1 MKVDSY
7 LKMMEVLESPENNV
21 LVNEMYDLGCNTK
34 VIDRCFGKWF
44 SSLQNIL
51 FRFGIDLSLSIVVAR
66 TAGRKIAD
74 SQMDVAVMFE
84 AHTTNHENNCV
95 YRSGS
100 VDELKEE
107 LMTGQHTE
115 EYGETPIIPC
125 FSSLKEL
132 KMKLELLG
140 KSGVK

>member
-1 MKVDSY
+1 
-7 LKMMEVLESPENNV
+7 MEVLESPENNV
-21 LVNEMYDLGCNTK
+21 LVNEIYDLSCETK
-34 VIDRCFGKWF
+34 VIDQCFGEWF

-51 FRFGIDLSLSIVVAR
+51 FQFGIDLSLSIVVAR
-66 TAGRKIAD
+66 NAGRKIAH
-74 SQMDVAVMFE
+74 SQMDVAVLFE
-84 AHTTNHENNCV
+84 ACTTNHENNNCV

-100 VDELKEE
+100 VNELKEE
-107 LMTGQHTE
+107 LMTGQHVK

-125 FSSLKEL
+125 FSSLEEL